1 MERNGIINALKSAVD
16 MGEDDMRVKI
26 CELIADL
33 CFDEVREYGISR
45 L

>member
-1 MERNGIINALKSAVD
+1 MERNGIINVLKSAVD
-16 MGEDDMRVKI
+16 MGEDDMRVQI

-33 CFDEVREYGISR
+33 CFEEVHEYGISR